1 MLFLKLLNYLD
12 KTIFWNSLT
21 ILIDLVRLASP
32 MHLSLSLIGS
42 GFVHVL
48 VFVALQSLLQE
59 DGADLRFLY
68 ETCQYIVLKI
78 LRLNQ
83 IILAYAHQVVQAP
96 WMTQL
101 GWLAGRLRSFAE
113 QSAFSSAS
121 PSHALPEIRVWVAIN
136 FEIAW
141 DLNSNCY
148 WFFWL
153 FEIWIQIP
161 IDFHIFCLPPLE
173 AGGLLQIRVFTF
185 LQVDFPSLRFWV

>member
-1 MLFLKLLNYLD
+1 
-12 KTIFWNSLT
+12 
-21 ILIDLVRLASP
+21 

-68 ETCQYIVLKI
+68 ETCHYIVLKI

-83 IILAYAHQVVQAP
+83 IALAYAHQVVQAP

-101 GWLAGRLRSFAE
+101 GWLAGRLRSFEE

-121 PSHALPEIRVWVAIN
+121 PSHALPEIRV
-136 FEIAW
+136 
-141 DLNSNCY
+141 
-148 WFFWL
+148 
-153 FEIWIQIP
+153 
-161 IDFHIFCLPPLE
+161 
-173 AGGLLQIRVFTF
+173 
-185 LQVDFPSLRFWV
+185 